1 MSIPTPA
8 EIKATQTCGENGQID
23 RYCKLGPS
31 SWSCGLCDAT
41 DPENKHPVSFLND
54 MVDENHT
61 TCWHSGRIL
70 DPSIKPTDQKLDLET
85 VNPKNVS
92 IEINFKHLYEI
103 NFIWIEFCGPI
114 PDAMA
119 IYKSVRPKTLNHTHF
134 FNFIL
139 NFCFRK
145 VEKCI
150 TVLFTSFILFCSSTS
165 YFS

>member
-23 RYCKLGPS
+23 RYCKRGPY

-85 VNPKNVS
+85 INPKNVS

-119 IYKSVRPKTLNHTHF
+119 IYKSVRTKSFRNH
-134 FNFIL
+134 NIL
-139 NFCFRK
+139 VDRK
-145 VEKCI
+145 IIFYNYFK
-150 TVLFTSFILFCSSTS
+150 SFDQTQLREILLTISFA
-165 YFS
+165 FWEL